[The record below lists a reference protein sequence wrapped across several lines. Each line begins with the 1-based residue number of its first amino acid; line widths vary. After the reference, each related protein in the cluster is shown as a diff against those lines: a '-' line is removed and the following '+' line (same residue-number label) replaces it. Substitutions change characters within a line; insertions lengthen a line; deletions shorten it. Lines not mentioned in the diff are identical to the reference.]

1 MPMKGQQ
8 AFHNIVK
15 TIYPLQ
21 RIGRIEDIG
30 LAAVFLASATAG
42 WITGTVL
49 AVDGGLTTN

>member
-1 MPMKGQQ
+1 M
-8 AFHNIVK
+8 VK

-21 RIGRIEDIG
+21 RIGRIEDVG
-30 LAAVFLASATAG
+30 QAAVFLASATAG